1 MRKFLGRRKAG
12 LVTLATI
19 GHPSSML
26 DEFPRAVLVTGAA
39 LRVGRTIALN
49 LAASGMA
56 VAVHYNTSGDAAA
69 EVVEH
74 ISDNGGTA
82 VAVQAD
88 LMDDAAA
95 RTVIARAVEGVG
107 PLISLINNASVF
119 EDDSPET
126 ASRDIWDAHMQVNLR
141 APFVLSQAFAE
152 QLPRSIEGNIVNI
165 IDQRVLNLTPH
176 FTSYTLSKS
185 ALWTLTQTMA
195 LALAPRVRVNAI
207 GPGPTLPSPRQ
218 TQEQFIR
225 QWAALPLGRP
235 AEVEEIAETVRFIL
249 DAPAMTGQ
257 MIALDSGQHLGWRQ
271 AANPDKQD
279 E

>member
-1 MRKFLGRRKAG
+1 
-12 LVTLATI
+12 
-19 GHPSSML
+19 ML
-26 DEFPRAVLVTGAA
+26 DEFPRAALVTGAA
-39 LRVGRTIALN
+39 LRVGRNIALE
-49 LAASGMA
+49 LAAHGRA

-69 EVVEH
+69 EVVER
-74 ISDNGGTA
+74 INDEGGKA

-88 LMDDAAA
+88 LMDDGAA
-95 RTVIARAVEGVG
+95 RALIARAVEGVG
-107 PLISLINNASVF
+107 PLTCLINNASVF
-119 EDDSPET
+119 EEDTSDT
-126 ASRDIWDAHMQVNLR
+126 ASRDLWDTHMQVNLR

-152 QLPRSIEGNIVNI
+152 QLPRSIEGNIVNL

-176 FTSYTLSKS
+176 FTSYTLSKA

-195 LALAPRVRVNAI
+195 MALAPGIRVNAV

-235 AEVEEIAETVRFIL
+235 AEAEEIAETVSFIL

-257 MIALDSGQHLGWRQ
+257 MIALDAGQHLGWRQ
-271 AANPDKQD
+271 AAVPDAQD

>member
-1 MRKFLGRRKAG
+1 
-12 LVTLATI
+12 
-19 GHPSSML
+19 ML
-26 DEFPRAVLVTGAA
+26 DEFPRAALVTGAA
-39 LRVGRTIALN
+39 LRVGRNIALE
-49 LAASGMA
+49 LAAHGRA

-69 EVVEH
+69 EVVER
-74 ISDNGGTA
+74 INDNGGKA

-88 LMDDAAA
+88 LMDDGAA
-95 RTVIARAVEGVG
+95 RALIARAVEGVG
-107 PLISLINNASVF
+107 PLTCLINNASVF
-119 EDDSPET
+119 EEDTSDT
-126 ASRDIWDAHMQVNLR
+126 ASRDLWDTHMQVNLR

-152 QLPRSIEGNIVNI
+152 QLPRSIEGNIVNL

-176 FTSYTLSKS
+176 FTSYTLSKA

-195 LALAPRVRVNAI
+195 MALAPGIRVNAV

-235 AEVEEIAETVRFIL
+235 AEAEEIAETVSFIL

-257 MIALDSGQHLGWRQ
+257 MIALDAGQHLGWRQ
-271 AANPDKQD
+271 AAVPDAQD